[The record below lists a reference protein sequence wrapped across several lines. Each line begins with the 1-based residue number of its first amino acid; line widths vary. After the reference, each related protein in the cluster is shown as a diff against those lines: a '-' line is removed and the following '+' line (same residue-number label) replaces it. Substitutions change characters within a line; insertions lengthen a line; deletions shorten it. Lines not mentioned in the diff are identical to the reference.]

1 MLSLAVCLQEWIT
14 RIINSHCLQFYI
26 YFRNSCWCSCSL
38 GPGFWGT
45 ETRELDP
52 MAIYNAMIIVIVHG
66 FPLREAFK
74 KVIFITLGSDTSPL
88 IVRKIFFNFLD
99 RRPFFSIFWKCF
111 FCPEKRWKHF
121 EKCSKI
127 TKLSSCLHH
136 SPCRL
141 HCMLC
146 WLVHP
151 SKVNKSLDVAFFM
164 LGKKYF
170 LSSSLYLST
179 ILITIMSSFNMI

>member
-1 MLSLAVCLQEWIT
+1 
-14 RIINSHCLQFYI
+14 
-26 YFRNSCWCSCSL
+26 
-38 GPGFWGT
+38 
-45 ETRELDP
+45 

-99 RRPFFSIFWKCF
+99 RRPFFLAF
-111 FCPEKRWKHF
+111 FENVFFVQRNAENTLKNVQ
-121 EKCSKI
+121 
-127 TKLSSCLHH
+127 KLLSCQVVCTIRHVGCIACCVGWFIL
-136 SPCRL
+136 
-141 HCMLC
+141 
-146 WLVHP
+146 P

-179 ILITIMSSFNMI
+179 ILIMIMSSLNTI